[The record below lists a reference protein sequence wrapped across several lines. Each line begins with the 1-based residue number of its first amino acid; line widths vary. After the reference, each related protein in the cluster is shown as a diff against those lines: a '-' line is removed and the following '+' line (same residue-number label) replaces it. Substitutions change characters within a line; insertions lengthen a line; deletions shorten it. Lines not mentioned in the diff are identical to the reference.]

1 MELLPSWSFAIGRL
15 FLTLPADQPI
25 DLSNSAPSEALL
37 LANRHCSW
45 RGHAGMC
52 YNPAMA
58 TEAETTKSL
67 PTVVPVNDETRAIL
81 DYAASPEGQA
91 KIEQARQELRDGRG
105 ITVTDSY
112 FEDLN
117 QRVDERM
124 AQGRTAKA

>member
-1 MELLPSWSFAIGRL
+1 
-15 FLTLPADQPI
+15 
-25 DLSNSAPSEALL
+25 
-37 LANRHCSW
+37 
-45 RGHAGMC
+45 MC
-52 YNPAMA
+52 YNPTMA
-58 TEAETTKSL
+58 TNTKTPNPI

-81 DYAASPEGQA
+81 DYATSPAGRA

-117 QRVDERM
+117 RRVDERM